1 MRRESGKV
9 AIEGDLQ
16 RLKEK
21 PPEKDDEEETVARRI
36 KEAYED
42 GCVSVLHLR
51 SEERREGSMDGLRDG
66 WWDATA
72 CNLQFLVIV

>member
-36 KEAYED
+36 KEAYEY

-51 SEERREGSMDGLRDG
+51 SEGRRGGEYGWIERGLVGRHSM
-66 WWDATA
+66 
-72 CNLQFLVIV
+72 

>member
-1 MRRESGKV
+1 VRRESGKV

-36 KEAYED
+36 EEAYED
-42 GCVSVLHLR
+42 GCASVCA
-51 SEERREGSMDGLRDG
+51 SEVRGEEGREVWVD
-66 WWDATA
+66 
-72 CNLQFLVIV
+72 

>member
-1 MRRESGKV
+1 VRRDSGKV

-21 PPEKDDEEETVARRI
+21 PPEKYDEETVVRRI

-42 GCVSVLHLR
+42 GCASVCA
-51 SEERREGSMDGLRDG
+51 SEVRGEEGDG
-66 WWDATA
+66 WIERW
-72 CNLQFLVIV
+72 LVGRHSM